1 MKSLY
6 YLFLFFGC
14 LIISLDSISQNPAHS
29 EAGSGLLPIPQRV
42 SFTNEKYILDNN
54 WFIGTTGNITKAD
67 PAVQS
72 LTSAL
77 KECFGLNI
85 QLNTGANAG
94 SNIHGIQLIIK
105 AGSVK
110 IAKTTDTNRYALMQ
124 QAYHLKLDKEKITI
138 TANAAQGLFYGVQTF
153 IQLLKKDNGKIFFSG
168 GAITDWPD
176 MDVRMIYWDDAH
188 HLERL
193 DAMKR
198 AIRQASY
205 YKINAF
211 SLKLEGHFQFSSA
224 KPIVEP
230 YAYSPEEYQE
240 LTDYA
245 KAHYIDLIP
254 YLDAPAHVSFILK
267 HPEYK
272 ELRSFPNSNYELDVT
287 NPKVDELILGMVDDL
302 ISANKGGKYFFLST
316 DEAYYVGK
324 AKNQQKIANKLGGN
338 GRLLAAFITR
348 IANAIHKK
356 GRKVIFWGEYP
367 LVKSDV
373 SSLPSHLIN
382 GINSNSEEFGSSFKD
397 HGIRHLVFTSAQG
410 MEPLFPNYYKLSLTD
425 TPKNTRLSDDE
436 IAQGDLDNGRV
447 AQILKAIRSG
457 IDSGHADL
465 MGTVVCG
472 WADSGLN
479 PETFWLGYAAGL
491 AAAWNNQ
498 RLNAESLSDRFF
510 KSFYGE
516 GEVHMQKIYQLL
528 SRQAEFWKIS
538 WNSEPSRNRTPIL
551 GNSYGM
557 FDTPHLVKDQVFPLL
572 PLPAGSHLSFSDEWY
587 HQNSKTFDLAE
598 KFLDEN
604 NELLELI
611 QQNLIRADYQ
621 RYNLLV
627 LFSIAQ
633 LCRQN
638 LNMLLSLKRI
648 NSFLMLSSKV
658 ALDDPAVAISL
669 VDQALDQAAII
680 RERRNQVL
688 DLVTSIWYQDWFPRV
703 SEANGRKYLDQVDD
717 IKDHI
722 PVRTVDMSY
731 LIYRQLKYPFGKWA
745 EDLVNARNEF
755 AKRNNLPT
763 RTEIMNRD
771 NIGEK

>member
-1 MKSLY
+1 M
-6 YLFLFFGC
+6 
-14 LIISLDSISQNPAHS
+14 HS

-42 SFTNEKYILDNN
+42 SFTNEKYVLNNN
-54 WFIGTTGNITKAD
+54 WFIGASNITKAD

-77 KECFGLNI
+77 KEHFGLSI
-85 QLNTGANAG
+85 QLNTGANLG
-94 SNIHGIQLIIK
+94 SKLHGIQLIVK
-105 AGSVK
+105 AGSV
-110 IAKTTDTNRYALMQ
+110 IIGKTTDTNRYALMQ

-153 IQLLKKDNGKIFFSG
+153 IQLLQKGNGKIFFTG
-168 GAITDWPD
+168 GTITDWPD
-176 MDVRMIYWDDAH
+176 MALRMIYWDDAH

-211 SLKLEGHFQFSSA
+211 SLKLEGHFQFSTV

-245 KAHYIDLIP
+245 NAHYVDLIP

-267 HPEYK
+267 HSEYK

-287 NPKVDELILGMVDDL
+287 NPKVDDLILGMVDDL
-302 ISANKGGKYFFLST
+302 LAANKGGKYFFLST

-324 AKNQQKIANKLGGN
+324 ARNQQKIANKLGGN
-338 GRLLAAFITR
+338 GQLLAAFITR

-373 SSLPSHLIN
+373 TSLPSHLIN

-410 MEPLFPNYYKLSLTD
+410 MEPLFPNYYKLPSSD
-425 TPKNTRLSDDE
+425 TPTNTTLSDDE

-447 AQILKAIRSG
+447 SQILKAIKSS

-479 PETFWLGYAAGL
+479 PETFWLGYAAGS

-498 RLNAESLSDRFF
+498 KLNTEDLSQRFL

-516 GEVHMQKIYQLL
+516 GETHMQRVYQLL

-538 WNSEPSRNRTPIL
+538 WNSESSKNRTPIL

-557 FDTPHLVKDQVFPLL
+557 FDTPHFVKDQVFPLL
-572 PLPAGSHLSFSDEWY
+572 PLPAGSYLSFSDEWY
-587 HQNSKTFDLAE
+587 HQNSKILDLAE
-598 KFLDEN
+598 KFLNEN

-621 RYNLLV
+621 QYNLLV
-627 LFSIAQ
+627 LFSIAK

-648 NSFLMLSSKV
+648 NSLLMLSSKV
-658 ALDDPAVAISL
+658 GSNDPGIAIFL
-669 VDQALDQAAII
+669 IDQALDQAEII
-680 RERRNQVL
+680 RERRDQVL
-688 DLVTSIWYQDWFPRV
+688 ELVISIWYQDWFPRV

-731 LIYRQLKYPFGKWA
+731 LIYRQLKYPLGKWA
-745 EDLVNARNEF
+745 EDVVNARNEF
-755 AKRNNLPT
+755 ARKNNMPI
-763 RTEIMNRD
+763 RTEIVTWEK
-771 NIGEK
+771 IGEK